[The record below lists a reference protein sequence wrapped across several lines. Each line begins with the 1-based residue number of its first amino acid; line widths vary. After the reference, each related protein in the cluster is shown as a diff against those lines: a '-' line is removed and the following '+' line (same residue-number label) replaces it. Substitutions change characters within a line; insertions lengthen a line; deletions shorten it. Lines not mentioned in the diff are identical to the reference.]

1 MRSEMTIRLLHK
13 AKAALPFAFAFATFV
28 LAPDARA
35 QDPRD
40 DEFKT
45 HRYVL
50 TGENDV
56 YVEMD
61 PEFREFLRSFRSAL
75 SNKNIDEVMTMTHFP
90 FVNKYGIRITPEEF
104 EDEFEMI
111 FHEEAIQAFRI
122 TLDEWKI
129 EYLGG
134 EEVYRKRIVEYDHFT
149 DTLGLGL
156 VDTTV
161 FQFQLRYSM
170 EYYVYFTR
178 YESGLNFNF
187 YKTPE
192 GGYKIFSVDLVD
204 VEKEEK
210 AEEQGA
216 AENENQPPDSTNV
229 SDSTGADPPTPIP

>member
-1 MRSEMTIRLLHK
+1 MTGKLLHT
-13 AKAALPFAFAFATFV
+13 AKATIPFAFALATF
-28 LAPDARA
+28 LFAPDARA

-75 SNKNIDEVMTMTHFP
+75 SNKNVDEVMSMTHFP
-90 FVNKYGIRITPEEF
+90 FVNKYGIRITEDEF

-149 DTLGLGL
+149 DTLNLGL

-204 VEKEEK
+204 VEKEE
-210 AEEQGA
+210 AQEA
-216 AENENQPPDSTNV
+216 AEANESQPPDSTNV
-229 SDSTGADPPTPIP
+229 SDTTGTDLPPPQP